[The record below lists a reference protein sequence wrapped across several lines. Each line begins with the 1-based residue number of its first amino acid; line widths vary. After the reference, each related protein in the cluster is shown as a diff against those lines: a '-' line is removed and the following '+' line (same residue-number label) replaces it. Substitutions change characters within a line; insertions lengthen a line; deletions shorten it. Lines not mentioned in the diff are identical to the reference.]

1 MAEREVSQRDG
12 QRADYDSFSS
22 NIAYFRWVRLCGG
35 RSGNM
40 KITNKVFL
48 HTLRIELE
56 VSSLIQFFFLKTT
69 KIISFLGF

>member
-12 QRADYDSFSS
+12 QHVDHDSFSS
-22 NIAYFRWVRLCGG
+22 NIAYFRWMRLCGG

-48 HTLRIELE
+48 HSPRTELE
-56 VSSLIQFFFLKTT
+56 VSSLIQFFLKTS
-69 KIISFLGF
+69 KIRSLLAF